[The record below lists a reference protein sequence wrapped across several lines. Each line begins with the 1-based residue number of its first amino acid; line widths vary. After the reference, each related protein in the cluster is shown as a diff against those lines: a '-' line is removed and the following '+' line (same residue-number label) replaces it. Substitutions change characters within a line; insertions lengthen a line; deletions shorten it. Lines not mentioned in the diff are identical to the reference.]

1 MEELKKKRHQ
11 ERVEAQQKAMEERA
25 AAEDPETVE
34 IPSLDAP
41 AGEEEDPEAPK
52 LDEMLK
58 E

>member
-1 MEELKKKRHQ
+1 
-11 ERVEAQQKAMEERA
+11 MEERA
-25 AAEDPETVE
+25 AAEDPETIE